1 MTEKRSLLL
10 DSVLDKTS
18 AGGNPS
24 SSFNLEG
31 LRRIWNIPQ
40 VSFLHED
47 KLLLQKNMRER
58 SNSVGREIDII
69 ANGRASYQ
77 ALSPPSDQISEKKQ
91 SIKILLTRAVNG
103 APALVI
109 AILLNLFF
117 GVSFGQVFFPTS
129 WNFPDS
135 VPRAIGV
142 QVFLRHFDA
151 SSKNSLTAF

>member
-1 MTEKRSLLL
+1 MAEKQNLLL
-10 DSVLDKTS
+10 ESVLDKTS
-18 AGGNPS
+18 AGGTAA

-31 LRRIWNIPQ
+31 LQRIWNMPQ
-40 VSFLHED
+40 LSFLHED
-47 KLLLQKNMRER
+47 KVLLQKNMRER
-58 SNSVGREIDII
+58 SNSFGREIDL
-69 ANGRASYQ
+69 ATERASYQ
-77 ALSPPSDQISEKKQ
+77 ALSPSTDNTSEQKA
-91 SIKILLTRAVNG
+91 SIKDLLIRAVNG

-142 QVFLRHFDA
+142 QVNF
-151 SSKNSLTAF
+151 

>member
-1 MTEKRSLLL
+1 MAEKQNLLL
-10 DSVLDKTS
+10 ESVLDKTS
-18 AGGNPS
+18 GGGTAT

-31 LRRIWNIPQ
+31 LKRIWNIPHL
-40 VSFLHED
+40 SFLHED
-47 KLLLQKNMRER
+47 KVLLQKNMRDR
-58 SNSVGREIDII
+58 SNSFGREIDVTTE
-69 ANGRASYQ
+69 RASYQ
-77 ALSPPSDQISEKKQ
+77 ALSPSTDITSQQKA
-91 SIKILLTRAVNG
+91 SIRNILIRAVNG

-142 QVFLRHFDA
+142 QVNF
-151 SSKNSLTAF
+151 

>member
-1 MTEKRSLLL
+1 MAEKKSLLL
-10 DSVLDKTS
+10 ESVMDKSS
-18 AGGNPS
+18 AGGTAG

-31 LRRIWNIPQ
+31 LKRIWNIPQ
-40 VSFLHED
+40 LSFLHED
-47 KLLLQKNMRER
+47 KVLLQKNMRAR
-58 SNSVGREIDII
+58 SNSFGREID
-69 ANGRASYQ
+69 NSTTDRASYQ
-77 ALSPPSDQISEKKQ
+77 ALSPSTDNTTQQKE
-91 SIKILLTRAVNG
+91 SIKHLLIRAVNG

-142 QVFLRHFDA
+142 QVNF
-151 SSKNSLTAF
+151 